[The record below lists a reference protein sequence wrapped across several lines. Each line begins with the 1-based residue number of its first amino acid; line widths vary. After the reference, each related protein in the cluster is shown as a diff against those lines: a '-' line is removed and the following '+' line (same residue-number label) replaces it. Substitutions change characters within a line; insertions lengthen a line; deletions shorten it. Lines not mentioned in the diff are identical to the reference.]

1 MDSNLLKVFVTV
13 ADNQSISL
21 AAKQLKF
28 AQSNVTA
35 RIKQLE
41 KNIGHNLFHR
51 VPKGVVLTQAGERF
65 YHHATDIVRKMELA
79 VLEMKNIA
87 HQGYLR
93 VGSTESNAVTRIVPF
108 LVKLHN
114 DYPQMQLELF
124 TGTTDIITQMILD
137 FKVDIAFITGQ
148 PSHQDLI
155 VLNQFEE
162 QIVILEPKTGI
173 VPEVILSFKKGC
185 AYNTFLQ
192 NYLKQQGKY
201 DYKTLEFGSLETIL
215 GCVKVGM
222 GMTALP
228 LNIVKKLGYVEQL
241 HITQLEPQI
250 AHLPTCMV
258 CRKDAVPVI
267 DDYLKNLIL
276 PPHQVNSETQEN

>member
-1 MDSNLLKVFVTV
+1 MDANLLKVFVAV
-13 ADNQSISL
+13 ADTRSISL

-41 KNIGHNLFHR
+41 KNLGHDLFHR
-51 VPKGVVLTQAGERF
+51 VPKGVILTQAGERF
-65 YHHATDIVRKMELA
+65 YSHATDIVHKMELA
-79 VLEMKNIA
+79 MLEMKNIT
-87 HQGYLR
+87 HQGHLR

-124 TGTTDIITQMILD
+124 TGTTDIVTQMILN
-137 FKVDIAFITGQ
+137 FKVDIAFITGK
-148 PSHQDLI
+148 PSHQDLT

-162 QIVILEPKTGI
+162 QIVILEPQTGV
-173 VPEVILSFKKGC
+173 VPNVILSFKKGC
-185 AYNTFLQ
+185 AYNAFLQ
-192 NYLKQQGKY
+192 NYFRQLGKY

-228 LNIVKKLGYVEQL
+228 LNIVKKLGYADQL
-241 HITQLEPQI
+241 KITELDKSI
-250 AHLPTCMV
+250 ANLPTCMV
-258 CRKDAVPVI
+258 CRKDAVPI
-267 DDYLKNLIL
+267 IEGYLRNLTF
-276 PPHQVNSETQEN
+276 PPHLLVS